1 MAPRTE
7 HEPKKHHRINPS
19 ARDCQYLNAH
29 TGTGVNKHRPV
40 SGRGNSRVS
49 STYKSSHQ
57 GSQSGS
63 HHVRISSP
71 DVRAVEHP
79 KICDEHTHSKDDRNG
94 IGKLHIQHH
103 RLHLPNG
110 TDPSDSKASAAPS
123 SPHKKHTSSSP
134 SPSSSS
140 SSSSLTSAT
149 QPPDISTIK
158 PPDTRTSTRTIIAIP
173 KPPLLAHRPRR
184 CIDPVKRAFTNHNL
198 RAILSDKPWPTER
211 KKASVEKMVL
221 KMGMKREYK

>member
-134 SPSSSS
+134 SSSSSS

-149 QPPDISTIK
+149 QPP
-158 PPDTRTSTRTIIAIP
+158 
-173 KPPLLAHRPRR
+173 R